1 MEKLPL
7 SQTLQPSFHHP
18 QSLILEHL
26 QNGDGVPL
34 DPLHDCLR
42 GTGEEYSK
50 VHLQELSFLPN
61 GPFVNKVPACAR
73 VNEDEDPDAKAGD
86 EDKDATANA
95 GHQKTQHEG
104 GEATDPSTVSVDE
117 APDGDLQIE
126 SPTLEDDIEAGPN
139 GEQLEVVVRNH
150 QPVC

>member
-1 MEKLPL
+1 M
-7 SQTLQPSFHHP
+7 
-18 QSLILEHL
+18 
-26 QNGDGVPL
+26 
-34 DPLHDCLR
+34 R
-42 GTGEEYSK
+42 GTEEEYSK

-150 QPVC
+150 QPVCGGDSPPELREYKRLSERKIKKRNEAMKEGGYGGD